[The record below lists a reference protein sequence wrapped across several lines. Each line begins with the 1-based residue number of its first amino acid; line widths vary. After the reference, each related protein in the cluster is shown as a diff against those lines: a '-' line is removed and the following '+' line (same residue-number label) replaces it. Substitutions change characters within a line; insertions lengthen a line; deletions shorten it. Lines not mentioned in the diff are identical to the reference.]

1 MRICVVGCGAIGSL
15 FAACLAA
22 LDDVEVWV
30 FDVSQA
36 QVRAINDGG
45 LRCSGATAGMQGIRA
60 RCDGAQIPPCQFGI
74 VATKSLHTDAALAA
88 TAGAF
93 EDAAVC
99 SVQNGVGNEEIIA
112 RYAPRVIRGTT
123 IVAGH
128 VPAPGVVHLDA
139 PGGTWI
145 GPFEPRPA
153 RTDEVRD
160 LARLLNRGGLP
171 TTALGDARGAQWTK
185 LIFNSATSP
194 VAALTGLTMGQLG
207 ERPDARDLIGGL
219 AAEGCAVA
227 RALGITLDG
236 DPLAL
241 IDEAVTHAHG
251 HRPSMLQDVLA
262 RRPTE
267 IGVLNGAI
275 VRAAREAGLPVPL
288 NQAVTALIN
297 GLEQSRAP

>member
-1 MRICVVGCGAIGSL
+1 
-15 FAACLAA
+15 
-22 LDDVEVWV
+22 
-30 FDVSQA
+30 
-36 QVRAINDGG
+36 
-45 LRCSGATAGMQGIRA
+45 
-60 RCDGAQIPPCQFGI
+60 
-74 VATKSLHTDAALAA
+74 
-88 TAGAF
+88 
-93 EDAAVC
+93 
-99 SVQNGVGNEEIIA
+99 
-112 RYAPRVIRGTT
+112 
-123 IVAGH
+123 
-128 VPAPGVVHLDA
+128 
-139 PGGTWI
+139 
-145 GPFEPRPA
+145 
-153 RTDEVRD
+153 
-160 LARLLNRGGLP
+160 
-171 TTALGDARGAQWTK
+171 
-185 LIFNSATSP
+185 
-194 VAALTGLTMGQLG
+194 MGQLG
-207 ERPDARDLIGGL
+207 ERPEARELIGGL